1 MFVSKK
7 LVTETCAAAEVYSV
21 GPVDGALHQEMI
33 QNCGGMWTIAQNK
46 SVCVRVCVRERE
58 GELEKRENRTRKMES
73 VYVSGCVCY
82 KKKKKEGVEREKCTL
97 PDVTE

>member
-46 SVCVRVCVRERE
+46 SVCARVCEGERERE
-58 GELEKRENRTRKMES
+58 SWRKGKIEQERWKACMYLGVCVIKRRRR
-73 VYVSGCVCY
+73 
-82 KKKKKEGVEREKCTL
+82 RE
-97 PDVTE
+97 

>member
-1 MFVSKK
+1 MDSPLEHVAESKKMFVSKK

-46 SVCVRVCVRERE
+46 SVCARVCE
-58 GELEKRENRTRKMES
+58 GERGRAGEKGK
-73 VYVSGCVCY
+73 
-82 KKKKKEGVEREKCTL
+82 
-97 PDVTE
+97 